1 MDFPSWLTT
10 IFPGVQRMT
19 WVAFRWSR
27 WFSPYFQRGFAV
39 PTTIYGIRFI
49 MVDGSLTIGREPS
62 KCHGAGVPRAGCAR
76 SGAAKVAEQGA
87 MLKSVEQRYDITR
100 LYIYL
105 YICNKYIYIYVIN
118 TYIYVCIVYINICII
133 CIYIYICIICIY
145 IYICI
150 IYICVLY
157 IYIYYIYIYV
167 HMYMSYIYIYIFHY
181 IPIFWIGCVWSCIQL
196 YGLRGDTPTMGLL
209 DRPLDGEH

>member
-1 MDFPSWLTT
+1 
-10 IFPGVQRMT
+10 MT

-100 LYIYL
+100 LYIYI
-105 YICNKYIYIYVIN
+105 YIYVINTYIYVIN

-133 CIYIYICIICIY
+133 CIYIY
-145 IYICI
+145 
-150 IYICVLY
+150 VLY
-157 IYIYYIYIYV
+157 ICMYDIYMYYIYMCVLYIYV
-167 HMYMSYIYIYIFHY
+167 HMYMSYIYIFHY
-181 IPIFWIGCVWSCIQL
+181 IPIF
-196 YGLRGDTPTMGLL
+196 
-209 DRPLDGEH
+209 